1 MKPKL
6 RFRLTAGGQRLA
18 CRVVLFCLFRALR
31 FLAVRDSRVK
41 AELLAWPE
49 GWVLGLVIPGGP
61 GLYLTMRSG
70 RLTRLKTAATPNVLI
85 QFKSLLDAFYVF
97 TGQMGVSGAYAQHR
111 FCLRGSVNHTMGFV
125 RCVDI
130 AEGYLFPAFWAKRI
144 LKAVPSKE
152 ISMLRVYAAVAFGR

>member
-6 RFRLTAGGQRLA
+6 RYRRAAGGQRLV

-31 FLAVRDSRVK
+31 FLATRDSRVR
-41 AELLAWPE
+41 AELSAWPE

-61 GLYLTMRSG
+61 GLYLTMQQG
-70 RLTRLKTAATPNVLI
+70 RLTRIKATAAPDVLI

-111 FCLRGSVNHTMGFV
+111 FCLRGSVNQTMGFV

-144 LKAVPSKE
+144 LKALPGKQLSA
-152 ISMLRVYAAVAFGR
+152 LRVYSAVLFGR